1 MQSLQIRLTPE
12 LLKRVDNMV
21 KTGMYSN
28 RNEAIRDAV
37 RRLSVEYETLGRTQI
52 LREKIAPKIK
62 GKSTEQIIRSVREEG
77 DE

>member
-37 RRLSVEYETLGRTQI
+37 RRLSVEYETLGRTQV
-52 LREKIAPKIK
+52 LREKIAPKLR

>member
-12 LLKRVDNMV
+12 LLKRVDNMI

-37 RRLSVEYETLGRTQI
+37 RRLSLEYETLGRTEI
-52 LREKIAPKIK
+52 LRAKIAPKLR
-62 GKSTEQIIRSVREEG
+62 GKTGNR
-77 DE
+77 